1 MSTETKK
8 SGWREV
14 IAIHA
19 VAETELSPLLS
30 SKELQSWRMTSPRA
44 ACNTRCCAGRTP
56 TVRLG
61 YSMAA
66 TESTR
71 LNSPPRKR

>member
-44 ACNTRCCAGRTP
+44 ACNTRC
-56 TVRLG
+56 
-61 YSMAA
+61 
-66 TESTR
+66 
-71 LNSPPRKR
+71 

>member
-30 SKELQSWRMTSPRA
+30 SKELQSWRMTSPRGA
-44 ACNTRCCAGRTP
+44 SESKSCAPSAGCR
-56 TVRLG
+56 
-61 YSMAA
+61 
-66 TESTR
+66 
-71 LNSPPRKR
+71 